1 MKNDD
6 ESGRSSLVFLLLGA
20 FLGVASSVH
29 ASLPP
34 SPPLAPVR
42 LVTETYY
49 GTKVADQYRYMEN
62 LSDPEVQAWMHAQD
76 DYTRRVIES
85 ISGRAKL
92 LARIK
97 FSKSKPG
104 SFGQADLLLV
114 KASALSCA
122 IRARPATAPATVRAL
137 TLVMPRA
144 ASCSSPTLPGPEPLE
159 LARRCSLPSSIF
171 AIDIQEPRAL
181 RAVVECHELF
191 DFARYLCGPTGNA
204 YIRNA
209 HHVEARQDFFRLPRV
224 PRSWPF
230 VRVLPRSE
238 SPKGLHRILHGRRSL
253 RGHRY
258 IGYRKDGSRRFH
270 RWMGL
275 QTGREKEL
283 SGHQQIIRR
292 GFHCER

>member
-97 FSKSKPG
+97 LLDESEPAEFSGGRPLAPG
-104 SFGQADLLLV
+104 EGQRPLLRNSSSPCGGSSDRTGSDPGYAARRFLLIPDLAWSRVARAGAPLFASFFYL
-114 KASALSCA
+114 
-122 IRARPATAPATVRAL
+122 RNRYT
-137 TLVMPRA
+137 RA
-144 ASCSSPTLPGPEPLE
+144 AR
-159 LARRCSLPSSIF
+159 LARGGGVPPAFIKTQQF
-171 AIDIQEPRAL
+171 RA
-181 RAVVECHELF
+181 
-191 DFARYLCGPTGNA
+191 
-204 YIRNA
+204 
-209 HHVEARQDFFRLPRV
+209 
-224 PRSWPF
+224 
-230 VRVLPRSE
+230 
-238 SPKGLHRILHGRRSL
+238 
-253 RGHRY
+253 
-258 IGYRKDGSRRFH
+258 
-270 RWMGL
+270 
-275 QTGREKEL
+275 
-283 SGHQQIIRR
+283 
-292 GFHCER
+292 